1 MNRRKFLSVVGGGV
15 VLSAGVAATG
25 YVATRT
31 PESALAPWQNAGKGY
46 TEPRMRA
53 LSYAIL
59 APNPHN
65 QQPWLVDLSE
75 QGKVKLLV
83 DLTRLLPHTDPYNRQ
98 ITIGLGCFLELMRI
112 AAAEDGYKVTFDH
125 FPEGHNSEKLDDRP
139 VTIATFVKDETA
151 EKDTLFRQ
159 ILNRRSVKTPYD
171 LNRSVPEDVLNKI
184 INLQEEGVWINGTI
198 QSGKVK
204 SLRTLTRN
212 AMQVEI
218 DTPRTY
224 KESVDLFRIGKSEIE
239 KNPDGLSFPGI
250 KFELLS
256 MFGMFTR
263 EVALDR
269 DSSGFKQGA
278 EQVLSQ
284 SDTAMAFIWLTTKSN
299 TRLDQLNAGRVWVRV
314 NLLTTRLG
322 IGLHPMSQALQEY
335 GEMKEKYDECH
346 KMLAEEGE
354 RVQMLGR
361 MGYAVA
367 VNPTPRWPIGR
378 KLLKA

>member
-46 TEPRMRA
+46 SEPRMRA

-83 DLTRLLPHTDPYNRQ
+83 DRTRLLPHTDPYNRQ